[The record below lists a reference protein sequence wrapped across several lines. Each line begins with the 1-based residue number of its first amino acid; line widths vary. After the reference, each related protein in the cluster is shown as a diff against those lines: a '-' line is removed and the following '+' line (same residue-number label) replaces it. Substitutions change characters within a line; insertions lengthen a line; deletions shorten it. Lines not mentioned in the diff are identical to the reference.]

1 MLIDKKLPLPQQEQG
16 ACQRVLQVTR
26 VCSQQTIRV
35 AKEFERKQ
43 ALTQQLNTLLVSAF
57 NAEKLSEIP
66 TAEPFVKGIMQRSC
80 LRLKGH

>member
-1 MLIDKKLPLPQQEQG
+1 M
-16 ACQRVLQVTR
+16 TR

-43 ALTQQLNTLLVSAF
+43 ALTQQRNRLLVSVF
-57 NAEKLSEIP
+57 GAEKLSEIP
-66 TAEPFVKGIMQRSC
+66 MAEPFVKAIMQRSC